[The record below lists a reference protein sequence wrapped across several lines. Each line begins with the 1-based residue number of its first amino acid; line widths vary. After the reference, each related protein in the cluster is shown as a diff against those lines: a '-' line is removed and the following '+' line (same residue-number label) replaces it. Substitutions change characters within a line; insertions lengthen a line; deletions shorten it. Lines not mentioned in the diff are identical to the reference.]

1 MALLGEAQVNLS
13 AQTRVLAVVLAA
25 LFVAAILELV
35 RRHRLQE
42 RYTVIWLVAGAVM
55 MVGAIVPD
63 QTIGSL
69 ARLLGVSDTN
79 AALFSLVILMLLALA
94 LHLTVVVSRQSEQI
108 TRLAQDLAIER
119 ADREQASADVADQV
133 LDDLRGDTAVVGPGV
148 GRDPVGGRGE
158 HRSNA

>member
-1 MALLGEAQVNLS
+1 MAPLAAEAQVNLS

-25 LFVAAILELV
+25 LFVVAILELV

-119 ADREQASADVADQV
+119 ADREHGEDLRAVSADVAD
-133 LDDLRGDTAVVGPGV
+133 
-148 GRDPVGGRGE
+148 
-158 HRSNA
+158 